1 MSMFRFGFINLLVLC
16 VSVAANSVSV
26 AIDEPRAD
34 VLLVDARIHTV
45 DSEKPHVTALAI
57 RKGRVLAI
65 GTPEELQSLVGPE
78 TKIWSAGGR
87 WVTPGFIEGHGHFV
101 GLGQSLQMLDLS
113 TANSWDDIIAQVQAA
128 AANAKPGEWIVGRG
142 WHQEKW
148 RSPPNDQVD
157 GYPRHDRLS
166 EISTQN
172 PVLLTH
178 ASGHATFANDY
189 AMKLAGVTSSTADPP
204 GGELLRFA
212 DPTSGELQPTGVF
225 RETASALVQRAYD
238 RAQQRLSAEAKQE
251 RWLDAI
257 QRASTACLENG
268 ITTFQDAGSSIETI
282 DKLRLIVGEQKLPI
296 RLWVMV
302 LDSNEQMDRHL
313 SRVRIESSQ
322 SPFLAVRAIKRSI
335 DGALG
340 PHGAWLLNPYEDLSS
355 SVGLNTST
363 IASIEETARLAIRE
377 NYQLCIHAIGDR
389 ANREVLDLYERIM
402 AESSGDGKDERE
414 WKQQLKSQRWRIEH
428 AQHLSPV
435 DIPRFAD
442 LGIIPSMQ
450 GIHCPSDAV
459 YVLQRLGYRRAAEG
473 AYVWRTL
480 IDSGARIVNGTDAPV
495 ERISPVANFYASVT
509 RRMPGG
515 TEFFAEQAMTREEAL
530 LSYTLWAAEG
540 AFEEDVKG
548 SLTPGK
554 YADLTIWSED
564 LLNCPVDAI
573 PSVKVLGTVVGGRI
587 AFEAPGFKLSEET
600 K

>member
-1 MSMFRFGFINLLVLC
+1 MSTFRFAVSILVVVY
-16 VSVAANSVSV
+16 VSMAVASQAT
-26 AIDEPRAD
+26 ACEEPRAD
-34 VLLVDARIHTV
+34 FLLVDAQIHTV
-45 DSEKPHVTALAI
+45 DAQKPYATALAI
-57 RKGRVLAI
+57 RGDRVLAI
-65 GTPEELQSLVGPE
+65 GTPEEMRAFVGPD
-78 TKIWSAGGR
+78 TKTWSAGGN

-113 TANSWDDIIAQVQAA
+113 TAKSWDDIIAQVQAA
-128 AANAKPGEWIVGRG
+128 TAQAKPGEWIVGRG

-148 RSPPNDQVD
+148 QSPPHDQVD

-166 EISTQN
+166 EISPQN

-189 AMKLAGVTSSTADPP
+189 AMKLAGVTGATPDPP

-212 DPTSGELQPTGVF
+212 DPGTGVLQPTGVF
-225 RETASALVQRAYD
+225 RETASALVQRTYD
-238 RAQQRLSAEAKQE
+238 RAQQRASAEAKQE

-257 QRASTACLENG
+257 QRASAACLENG

-282 DKLRLIVGEQKLPI
+282 DQLRLIAEERKLPI

-302 LDSNEQMDRHL
+302 LDTNDQLDRHL
-313 SRVRIESSQ
+313 SRVRVESSQ
-322 SPFLAVRAIKRSI
+322 SPFMVVRAIKRSI

-340 PHGAWLLNPYEDLSS
+340 PHGAWLLNPYEDLST

-377 NYQLCIHAIGDR
+377 NYQLCVHAIGDR
-389 ANREVLDLYERIM
+389 ANREVLDLYERAM
-402 AESSGDGKDERE
+402 VDSSSDSAENGD
-414 WKQQLKSQRWRIEH
+414 WKRQLRARRWRIEH
-428 AQHLSPV
+428 AQHLSPA

-442 LGIIPSMQ
+442 LGVIPSMQ

-473 AYVWRTL
+473 AYMWRTL
-480 IDSGARIVNGTDAPV
+480 IDSGARIINGTDAPV
-495 ERISPVANFYASVT
+495 ERISPAANFYASVT

-515 TEFFAEQAMTREEAL
+515 TEFFAEQAMTRQEAL

-554 YADLTIWSED
+554 YADLTIWSAD

-573 PSVKVLGTVVGGRI
+573 PSAKVLGTVVGGRI
-587 AFEAPGFKLSEET
+587 AFEASGFKLTSET